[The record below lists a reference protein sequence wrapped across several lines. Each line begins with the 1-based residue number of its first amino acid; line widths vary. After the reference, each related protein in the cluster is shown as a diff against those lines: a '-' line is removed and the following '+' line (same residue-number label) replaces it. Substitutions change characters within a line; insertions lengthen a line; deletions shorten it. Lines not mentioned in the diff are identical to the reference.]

1 MAIHR
6 DIKELIPE
14 KSCDPGDVYA
24 LWRVPELL
32 PAFMLNGG
40 EVSRF
45 IIGGADVMC
54 PGVYIPV
61 EGLPTF
67 SAGEPWA
74 VKVASVEA
82 YYVPNAGFLEDIVF
96 EDPSLSSASQ
106 TFDS

>member
-1 MAIHR
+1 MT
-6 DIKELIPE
+6 
-14 KSCDPGDVYA
+14 VYA

-74 VKVASVEA
+74 VKVWQFGS
-82 YYVPNAGFLEDIVF
+82 NCKDIVF